1 MVKYQQTHS
10 KPGQPK
16 FKTLTIKNK
25 TKFFIKR
32 DEEDKRCYYA
42 DHNRMISL
50 QPHHG

>member
-16 FKTLTIKNK
+16 FNTTKNK

-32 DEEDKRCYYA
+32 DEEGKRVV
-42 DHNRMISL
+42 IT
-50 QPHHG
+50 PTIT